1 MQPLRGKIQ
10 HRIIQ
15 MHTLSFKRKVIL
27 VSIAVILSFFSAVA
41 QKAEEQNLVPN
52 PSFEFHRNKSGDIK
66 NALPWV
72 GIGTVDYYMK
82 PEKRD
87 TTKFKGARTGTAY
100 AGLRFQKDYKEY
112 MYVPLTEKLQKGKI
126 YHFKMHVRL
135 LDYSNVT
142 VTVKQLGVYFSDVP
156 YNVGMSFDKESIVDS
171 TYKKGIAGTLD
182 WITIQGDYTAHGGEK
197 YIIIGNFRAKMKDD
211 FVKKNK
217 LGFFEFLESYYY
229 IDDISLVRK
238 MEDGDLLSNVGPPQV
253 FPDSFFVNQVIEVK
267 NIQFEKGGTRIL
279 LVTQKVLDQ
288 VNIMLNNHPFMELQL
303 NLTDNTSANARV
315 KAIYDYLVEHGA
327 VNPMIR
333 KGISAPDGDT
343 SGSKLEL
350 IVTKP

>member
-1 MQPLRGKIQ
+1 LQPLRDKIQ
-10 HRIIQ
+10 HRIKQ
-15 MHTLSFKRKVIL
+15 MHTLSFTRKVIIA
-27 VSIAVILSFFSAVA
+27 SISIIFCFFSAIA
-41 QKAEEQNLVPN
+41 QKAEEPNLVPN
-52 PSFEFHRNKSGDIK
+52 PSFETHRNKSGDVK

-72 GIGTVDYYMK
+72 GIGTVDYYLK

-112 MYVPLTEKLQKGKI
+112 MYVPLTEKLQKGKV

-156 YNVGMSFDKESIVDS
+156 YKVGMTFDRESIVDS
-171 TYKKGIAGTLD
+171 SYKKGIAGTLD
-182 WITIQGDYTAHGGEK
+182 WIPIQGDYVAHGGEK
-197 YIIIGNFRAKMKDD
+197 YIIIGNFRSKMKDD

-229 IDDISLVRK
+229 IDDVSLNK
-238 MEDGDLLSNVGPPQV
+238 KLEDGDLLINVGPPQV
-253 FPDSFFVNQVIEVK
+253 FPDSFRVNQTIEVK

-279 LVTQKVLDQ
+279 LVSQMVLDQ
-288 VNIMLNNHPFMELQL
+288 VIVMLNNHPFTELQL
-303 NLTDNTSANARV
+303 NLTDNTLVNARAR
-315 KAIYDYLVEHGA
+315 AIHDYLTAHGVLNPIEH
-327 VNPMIR
+327 

-343 SGSKLEL
+343 SGTKLEL
-350 IVTKP
+350 IITKP

>member
-1 MQPLRGKIQ
+1 MQPLRDKIQ

-15 MHTLSFKRKVIL
+15 MHTLSFTRKVISL
-27 VSIAVILSFFSAVA
+27 FICLFLCSFSAIA
-41 QKAEEQNLVPN
+41 QKEEEQNLVPN
-52 PSFEFHRNKSGDIK
+52 PSFEFHRNKSGDVK

-100 AGLRFQKDYKEY
+100 AGLRFQKEYKEY
-112 MYVPLTEKLQKGKI
+112 MYVPLTQKLEKGKV
-126 YHFKMHVRL
+126 YRFKMHVRL

-156 YNVGMSFDKESIVDS
+156 YNRGMTFDKESIVDS
-171 TYKKGIAGTLD
+171 SYKKGIAGTLD
-182 WITIQGDYTAHGGEK
+182 WIPIQGDYTAHGGEK
-197 YIIIGNFRAKMKDD
+197 YIIIGNFRTKMKDD

-217 LGFFEFLESYYY
+217 LGLFEFLESYYY
-229 IDDISLVRK
+229 IDDVSLIK
-238 MEDGDLLSNVGPPQV
+238 KKEDVSALNNPPPQV
-253 FPDSFFVNQVIEVK
+253 FPDTFSVNQVIEVK

-279 LVTQKVLDQ
+279 LSSQKVLDQ
-288 VNIMLNNHPFMELQL
+288 VNLMLNNHPFMELQL
-303 NLTDNTSANARV
+303 NLTDNTSPNSRV
-315 KAIYDYLVEHGA
+315 KAIYEYLVEHGA
-327 VNPMIR
+327 VNPMVR
-333 KGISAPDGDT
+333 KGIQAPSGDV

-350 IVTKP
+350 IITKP

>member
-1 MQPLRGKIQ
+1 
-10 HRIIQ
+10 
-15 MHTLSFKRKVIL
+15 MHTLSFTRKVIIL
-27 VSIAVILSFFSAVA
+27 SVSILLCFFSAIA
-41 QKAEEQNLVPN
+41 QKVEEPNLVPN
-52 PSFEFHRNKSGDIK
+52 PSFEFHRTKSGDIK

-87 TTKFKGARTGTAY
+87 TTRFKGARTGTAY
-100 AGLRFQKDYKEY
+100 AGLRFQKDYKEF
-112 MYVPLTEKLQKGKI
+112 MYVPLTQKLEKGKV

-156 YNVGMSFDKESIVDS
+156 YQVKMTFDKESIVDS
-171 TYKKGIAGTLD
+171 SYKKGIAGTLD
-182 WITIQGDYTAHGGEK
+182 WIPIQGDYTAHGGEK

-229 IDDISLVRK
+229 IDDISLYRK
-238 MEDGDLLSNVGPPQV
+238 LEDGDLLENVGPPQV
-253 FPDSFFVNQVIEVK
+253 FPDTLTANQVIEVK

-288 VNIMLNNHPFMELQL
+288 VIVMLNNHPFAEIQL
-303 NLTDNTSANARV
+303 NLTDNTSVNARV
-315 KAIYDYLVEHGA
+315 KAIQDYLIEHGA
-327 VNPMIR
+327 VNPMVR
-333 KGISAPDGDT
+333 KGFSAPEGDT
-343 SGSKLEL
+343 SGSKLEI